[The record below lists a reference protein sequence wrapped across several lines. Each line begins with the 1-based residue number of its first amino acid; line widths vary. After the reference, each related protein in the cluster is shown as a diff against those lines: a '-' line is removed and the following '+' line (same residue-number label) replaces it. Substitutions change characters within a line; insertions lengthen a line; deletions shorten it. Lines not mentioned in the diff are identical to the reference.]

1 MNSTILVIQRLSLE
15 VLRNKWYGL
24 GPGKLM
30 YIWNFIRNREFSR
43 AALMGSP
50 GAFDLSNHKVL
61 LAKLDA
67 YGFSK
72 QSQALR
78 KCLTKR

>member
-1 MNSTILVIQRLSLE
+1 MH
-15 VLRNKWYGL
+15 
-24 GPGKLM
+24 
-30 YIWNFIRNREFSR
+30 IWNFIRNREFSG